1 MPISTQP
8 SGSTSRRCGHLGA
21 VIDDGDVRS
30 IDDVM
35 AAAIHQVHSVVGDFG
50 GQHRVIQR
58 VTLRGDAPR

>member
-1 MPISTQP
+1 
-8 SGSTSRRCGHLGA
+8 
-21 VIDDGDVRS
+21 
-30 IDDVM
+30 M